1 MIDFTSFSDELVKI
15 AQSDRKDRL
24 REAARHSIA
33 AGLGTAGGIAAADL
47 TASHVAKKYPH
58 LAPMLQSKAARYG
71 VPGLLAAG
79 SVYAS
84 HKYKKN
90 VDDALQRAV
99 SDKQ

>member
-1 MIDFTSFSDELVKI
+1 MNFSAFVDEFLKI
-15 AQSDRKDRL
+15 AEESKTERL

-47 TASHVAKKYPH
+47 LAGHVTKKYPH
-58 LAPMLQSKAARYG
+58 MIPALQSKAVRYG
-71 VPGLLAAG
+71 VPGLMAAG

-90 VDDALQRAV
+90 VDDALQRITG
-99 SDKQ
+99 DK

>member
-1 MIDFTSFSDELVKI
+1 MVSFTSFSDELMKI
-15 AQSDRKDRL
+15 AEDKRDRV
-24 REAARHSIA
+24 REAARHSVA

-47 TASHVAKKYPH
+47 VASQVAKKYPH
-58 LAPMLQSKAARYG
+58 LLPAFQSKAVRYG

-90 VDDALQRAV
+90 VDEALQRAV
-99 SDKQ
+99 GGGQ